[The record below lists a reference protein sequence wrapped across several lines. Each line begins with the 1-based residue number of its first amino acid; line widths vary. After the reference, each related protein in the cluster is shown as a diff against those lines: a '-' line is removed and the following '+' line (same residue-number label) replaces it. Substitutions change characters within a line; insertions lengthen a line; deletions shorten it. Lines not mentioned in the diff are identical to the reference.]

1 MVLAGVAAAE
11 FGVGGHGQVTLGAG
25 GGVPVGPVGHDGG
38 KHGLAVLVGLVQ
50 GLVAGG
56 EIPLLGSAVV
66 LAAMCGGGGLGAG
79 AQAAQAGLPG
89 GGADLAELVADVL
102 RCPGGFGGVGVAQVQ
117 QQPVGHAADVGPV
130 DRAESGEGLVPGGPQ
145 VGGGRGRFGADGLGG
160 VLVAGQFP
168 PGADGGG
175 PLLPVQPVQRMIGD
189 RAEGGD
195 RPGQGVLGGV
205 LADPVLAGV
214 HQGGDLGDVGAAFG
228 VGDGGDL
235 RGPRPGR
242 ERDRGAEPG
251 ADPGVQDGGQVAG
264 SGQVP
269 FADRV
274 GEDLGGV
281 QAGQFGGAQG
291 PEQPSGL
298 VARRVAVLRG
308 QGGHEQVA
316 VALLAGRGG
325 FGGPDRV
332 QHGQVV
338 GVGEGLLAGLGGR
351 VLLAVAVQDG
361 GQHPQR
367 LAGRSGRGAGG

>member
-1 MVLAGVAAAE
+1 
-11 FGVGGHGQVTLGAG
+11 
-25 GGVPVGPVGHDGG
+25 
-38 KHGLAVLVGLVQ
+38 
-50 GLVAGG
+50 
-56 EIPLLGSAVV
+56 
-66 LAAMCGGGGLGAG
+66 
-79 AQAAQAGLPG
+79 
-89 GGADLAELVADVL
+89 
-102 RCPGGFGGVGVAQVQ
+102 
-117 QQPVGHAADVGPV
+117 
-130 DRAESGEGLVPGGPQ
+130 VPGGPQ
-145 VGGGRGRFGADGLGG
+145 VGGGRRRFGSDGLGG

-175 PLLPVQPVQRMIGD
+175 PFLPVPPVRRMIGH
-189 RAEGGD
+189 RAEGSH

-214 HQGGDLGDVGAAFG
+214 HQGGDLGGVGVAFG

-251 ADPGVQDGGQVAG
+251 ADPVVQHGGDVAG

-269 FADRV
+269 FGDRI
-274 GEDLGGV
+274 GQDLGGV

-291 PEQPSGL
+291 PEQPPGL
-298 VARRVAVLRG
+298 VAGRGAVLRG
-308 QGGHEQVA
+308 QRGGEQAA
-316 VALLAGRGG
+316 VALLPGRGG

-332 QHGQVV
+332 QQGQVV

-367 LAGRSGRGAGG
+367 FAGASGRGARGWFGSRIQDDKTADQDQELETD